1 MKKFNYKFTKQ
12 ELEDFDFW
20 IEDGN
25 VIRNQ
30 DGSYSTQDAQ
40 FRNRLKDLDALK
52 EYFYKEF
59 LKEYE
64 NGGSVTDMTM
74 IAKAIEYITGTGIER
89 DSIVDKGWKYE
100 FRFKGRKI
108 VSSLHS
114 KLIQDTIY
122 SNKKSLIGRYEKG
135 GNVSSIEKKVQ
146 EVNRLIELAN
156 EKGISVVDSSS
167 TWQSPMKYKPIRYS
181 NGVLYVEYDELD
193 LYKYNRTG
201 ESNWVTQKDKV
212 LKRDMQ
218 FDNPLN
224 AIAKMYRKA
233 LKSEDIEL
241 KDGGDAGFD
250 DTGTSMVMYH
260 EKKGNFIVPKGQV
273 YLWLYDVEGSADK
286 LQKEEF
292 DWVFYPNTSQ
302 NMAFQSGYI
311 PPLEKIWTKKFKKEH
326 KGSEHLLGV
335 IKAYLLD
342 DGKKL
347 FIDMMSVN
355 PTKKKKGIMS
365 YMIKDLRDSFNL
377 TQEQVEFSKLTDD
390 GKKFVA
396 KKTYADGG
404 SIGFI
409 PMDLE
414 EDLMIISKWGGT
426 NINGVIG
433 FLNAMIDSGLTDSDL
448 LINPSK
454 NTRFQIEKAKEK
466 KIQEIWNIIEPNY
479 KGDLKGNMYYSTIK
493 ELVQRANRGDYILKR
508 FKPFRKYQKDLYADG
523 GWVLVEAHTG
533 RTIREYKTES
543 EARQMMYEY
552 DGDSFVVEKSE
563 LEREKL
569 RETYREPA
577 PLNPA
582 TYIGMKDGGY
592 VGLKVRRKNLR
603 GGYNNYIITN
613 YSDNV
618 YLLKDLKNDLIISV
632 KSKELKDYFE
642 FIKDFGDG
650 GDIPNKD
657 KMFHLPLEMV
667 VYVPSTQDVD
677 KVISVDEMQNRVNE
691 VKEYLASKFGGYSA
705 TDKLGGF
712 VDSTGKLVNEDVVQV
727 TSFST
732 KEAYEEHKE
741 ELIQQLSKWGQEWGQ
756 EAIGFE
762 FEGDLMYVPQELQ
775 NENDIAEFKR
785 GGFMYEVQKKGSPSN
800 DMRETLFTAKNLTE
814 LKNKIIEKYG
824 TSEGFIVRR
833 RTEQGYFAPVK
844 FEKGGAIYPDLSLQK
859 ADVVNDSIELN
870 EFTIKKMKNTFNING
885 MENTKISRSVD
896 AVNIL
901 RKLFSEDTMSAYE
914 QAFVLY
920 LNKNNKVIGYYHHSS
935 GGVDGTIMDVQMISG
950 MALKSLA
957 KGVIIAHN
965 HPSENTMPSD
975 ADKKISKK
983 LKEALELF
991 NIALLDSLILT
1002 ENSYLSLADEGLI

>member
-12 ELEDFDFW
+12 ELESFDFW
-20 IEDGN
+20 KEDGN

-30 DGSYSTQDAQ
+30 DGTYSTQDAQ
-40 FRNRLKDLDALK
+40 FRNKLKDLDALK

-64 NGGSVTDMTM
+64 NGGSVTDMTI

-122 SNKKSLIGRYEKG
+122 SNKKSLMGRYKKG
-135 GNVSSIEKKVQ
+135 GNVSSIDKKVQ
-146 EVNRLIELAN
+146 EVNELIELAN

-193 LYKYNRTG
+193 LYKSNRTG
-201 ESNWVTQKDKV
+201 ESIWVTQKDKI
-212 LKRDMQ
+212 LKGDMQ

-224 AIAKMYRKA
+224 DIAKMYRKA
-233 LKSEDIEL
+233 LKSESIEL

-250 DTGTSMVMYH
+250 DAGTSMVMYH

-273 YLWLYDVEGSADK
+273 YLWLYDVEGSAEK

-292 DWVFYPNTSQ
+292 NWVFYPYTSQ

-311 PPLEKIWTKKFKKEH
+311 SPLEKIWTKKFKKEH

-365 YMIKDLRDSFNL
+365 YMIKDLRNSFNL
-377 TQEQVEFSKLTDD
+377 TQEQVEFSQLTDD
-390 GKKFVA
+390 GKKFVS

-404 SIGFI
+404 
-409 PMDLE
+409 
-414 EDLMIISKWGGT
+414 
-426 NINGVIG
+426 
-433 FLNAMIDSGLTDSDL
+433 
-448 LINPSK
+448 
-454 NTRFQIEKAKEK
+454 
-466 KIQEIWNIIEPNY
+466 
-479 KGDLKGNMYYSTIK
+479 
-493 ELVQRANRGDYILKR
+493 
-508 FKPFRKYQKDLYADG
+508 
-523 GWVLVEAHTG
+523 WVLYDQDTEDKVG
-533 RTIREYKTES
+533 EYETES
-543 EARQMMYEY
+543 EARKMMYEY
-552 DGDSFVVEKSE
+552 QGNSNIVEKSE
-563 LEREKL
+563 WIKL
-569 RETYREPA
+569 NESTKYA
-577 PLNPA
+577 
-582 TYIGMKDGGY
+582 GGGY

-603 GGYNNYIITN
+603 GGYNNYIIIN

-632 KSKELKDYFE
+632 TSKELKDYFE
-642 FIKDFGDG
+642 FINDFADG

-677 KVISVDEMQNRVNE
+677 NVISVDEMQNRVNE

-732 KEAYEEHKE
+732 QEAYDENKE
-741 ELIQQLSKWGQEWGQ
+741 ELIQQLAKWGKQWGQ

-762 FEGDLMYVPQELQ
+762 FEGDLMYVPQ
-775 NENDIAEFKR
+775 K
-785 GGFMYEVQKKGSPSN
+785 
-800 DMRETLFTAKNLTE
+800 
-814 LKNKIIEKYG
+814 
-824 TSEGFIVRR
+824 
-833 RTEQGYFAPVK
+833 
-844 FEKGGAIYPDLSLQK
+844 
-859 ADVVNDSIELN
+859 LN
-870 EFTIKKMKNTFNING
+870 
-885 MENTKISRSVD
+885 
-896 AVNIL
+896 
-901 RKLFSEDTMSAYE
+901 
-914 QAFVLY
+914 
-920 LNKNNKVIGYYHHSS
+920 
-935 GGVDGTIMDVQMISG
+935 
-950 MALKSLA
+950 
-957 KGVIIAHN
+957 
-965 HPSENTMPSD
+965 
-975 ADKKISKK
+975 
-983 LKEALELF
+983 
-991 NIALLDSLILT
+991 
-1002 ENSYLSLADEGLI
+1002 